1 MAKYLLRRFLQLVV
15 VSFIISVLVFLLV
28 HLLPGDPTTQI
39 LGANDTAANRA
50 ILLKQLGLNLPLWH
64 QYTIWLNAAFH
75 GNLGTSYLNHES
87 VTHILATGAPVS
99 IELIIIS
106 QVLAFAVAI
115 PLALVA
121 SRKPNKPVDNISTT
135 ATFGLLALPPFVV
148 APILVAVFAVGL
160 GWFPATGYTPI
171 NQNFAQNIHQMI
183 LPSIAITAGSI
194 AVYFRLLRSDLITT
208 LQQDFITMARSKGL
222 SNRRIMWRHAF
233 RPSSFSLLAAAG
245 IHRQP
250 DRRHVRGRG
259 PVRHAGDRVRPGPGS
274 GAAGLPG
281 RPGHLARGGHRLR
294 DPAVHHRLHLH
305 HRRPES
311 GPGVIHA

>member
-245 IHRQP
+245 INIGALIAGTFVVEALFAMPGIGYALVQAVEQRDYLVVQGISLVVAIAFVILQFIIDFIFTIVDP
-250 DRRHVRGRG
+250 RVVR
-259 PVRHAGDRVRPGPGS
+259 
-274 GAAGLPG
+274 
-281 RPGHLARGGHRLR
+281 
-294 DPAVHHRLHLH
+294 
-305 HRRPES
+305 E
-311 GPGVIHA
+311 

>member
-1 MAKYLLRRFLQLVV
+1 MGKYLIRRFIQLLV
-15 VSFIISVLVFLLV
+15 VSFIISVLVFMLV

-99 IELIIIS
+99 IELILIS
-106 QVLAFAVAI
+106 QLIAFAIAI
-115 PLALVA
+115 PLALVV
-121 SRKPNKPVDNISTT
+121 SRKPNRWLDNISTT
-135 ATFGLLALPPFVV
+135 STFGLLALPPFVV

-160 GWFPATGYTPI
+160 GWFPATGYTPFTQAPLT
-171 NQNFAQNIHQMI
+171 NLHEMI
-183 LPSIAITAGSI
+183 LPSVAITAGSI
-194 AVYFRLLRSDLITT
+194 AVYFRLLRSDLIST

-222 SNRRIMWRHAF
+222 STTRIMWRHAF

-245 IHRQP
+245 INIGSLIAGTFVVELLFAMPGIGYALVQAVEQRDYLVVQGISLVVAIAFVVIQFIIDFIFTIVDP
-250 DRRHVRGRG
+250 RVVR
-259 PVRHAGDRVRPGPGS
+259 
-274 GAAGLPG
+274 
-281 RPGHLARGGHRLR
+281 
-294 DPAVHHRLHLH
+294 
-305 HRRPES
+305 E
-311 GPGVIHA
+311 